1 MGLKLVAEKC
11 DWKVFLTGDWIRVY
25 YSEAVYKLRGGNRP
39 KEHQAIEIEPLTGY
53 TVGDK

>member
-1 MGLKLVAEKC
+1 MRLEGV
-11 DWKVFLTGDWIRVY
+11 LTGDWIRVY

-53 TVGDK
+53 TVGEK